1 VTGDRLDEWLATH
14 GEPSVDLTDA
24 TREDLLDYKRSREGR
39 VKVTSWQAKSGPI
52 GVFYGYAK
60 SAGWTDVDPAAMGHG
75 TRRRNTFRGRALIT
89 RHIRFLT
96 WPRRWLIVGGVRNR
110 SY

>member
-39 VKVTSWQAKSGPI
+39 VKVASWQAKSGPI

-60 SAGWTDVDPAAMGHG
+60 SAGWTDVDPAARWG
-75 TRRRNTFRGRALIT
+75 TA
-89 RHIRFLT
+89 
-96 WPRRWLIVGGVRNR
+96 PAGVTP
-110 SY
+110 SAAGP